1 MKKRTGP
8 ICGILMAAVL
18 VLGGCGSGGGSAA
31 IEDTV
36 ESIGQTLSGKEKE
49 VFREDIAGRI
59 GNHIIYSYNVFE
71 GRNLKKSE
79 KEELI
84 EYLEQVDAGLSE
96 DVYVTGWTRLSF
108 NNMLRFFGRLSV
120 NGAVVTEIYY
130 ATDIGDPTPNL
141 RVVEAFPVGDIDRSG
156 VLDAKGL
163 CTEVEKL
170 AELHSADLNDY
181 AGKGVYGDYL
191 LEYDINKNI
200 LMYNFQIND
209 YSHVYVDAITGNI
222 LKEEYSNGDIMD

>member
-1 MKKRTGP
+1 MKKRTGL

-59 GNHIIYSYNVFE
+59 GNHIIYSHNVFE

-79 KEELI
+79 EEELI

-96 DVYVTGWTRLSF
+96 DVYITGWTRLSF

-130 ATDIGDPTPNL
+130 ATDIDDPTPNI
-141 RVVEAFPVGDIDRSG
+141 RVVESFPVGDIDISG

-163 CTEVEKL
+163 CPEVEKL
-170 AELHSADLNDY
+170 AESHSADLNDY
-181 AGKGVYGDYL
+181 ADKGVYGDYL